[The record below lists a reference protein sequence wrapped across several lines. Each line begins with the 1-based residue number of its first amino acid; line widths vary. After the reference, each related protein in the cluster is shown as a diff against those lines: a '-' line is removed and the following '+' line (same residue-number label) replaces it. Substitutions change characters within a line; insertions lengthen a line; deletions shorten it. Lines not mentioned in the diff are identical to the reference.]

1 MPAGDEGS
9 LTLSIG
15 MRVSPEPAGIELLR
29 RYNVALNY
37 AINKI
42 LSLNLKTIRD
52 VHNAL
57 YRELREW
64 FGLPSRIAIDC
75 YRDALANARAWR
87 RNPYRGRRPKVKK
100 LSMLLHQGSG
110 YRVEDGYVEI
120 IGGIKLRIIGWDRR
134 YDQYENRE
142 ARLVYREG
150 RMILWISKRIP
161 RPKQYKPRDVIAID
175 INERKIVYGD
185 DEINKDIDTA
195 IDRAYKWKVLAE
207 SLQRKYSSPRY
218 PAWRRRGI
226 LNRIR
231 SYHRKARNVLE
242 DWARKAPLKI
252 VRIALKL
259 QHAVARE
266 DLTGLINSLRKIKNK
281 DHRTKLIIMG
291 YSRLVKWIDWHAMK
305 LGAPLAIVDPRG
317 TSSEC
322 PQCGSKLEENG
333 YRRLRCPRC
342 SFEADRD
349 VIGKL
354 NIRKK
359 ALKILSIKPSF
370 GGVLAPLTAPQMT
383 DVNPNRW
390 GEPMNRPQ
398 RGRGNPRPSGRGG
411 GQIMMKAMLMHV
423 WKGYEIAIAL

>member
-1 MPAGDEGS
+1 MASGDEGL

-64 FGLPSRIAIDC
+64 FGLPSRIALDC

-120 IGGIKLRIIGWDRR
+120 IGGIRLSIIGWDRR
-134 YDQYENRE
+134 YDGYENGE

-218 PAWRRRGI
+218 PAWRRRKAI

-231 SYHRKARNVLE
+231 SYHRKARNILE
-242 DWARKAPLKI
+242 DWARKTPLKI
-252 VRIALKL
+252 VRLAVKL

-266 DLTGLINSLRKIKNK
+266 DLTGLINSLRKIRNK

-291 YSRLVKWIDWHAMK
+291 YSRLVKWIDWQAMK
-305 LGAPLAIVDPRG
+305 HGAPIVIVDPRG

-322 PQCGSKLEENG
+322 PNCDSKLEENG

-342 SFEADRD
+342 GFEADRD
-349 VIGKL
+349 IVGKL
-354 NIRKK
+354 NIRKR
-359 ALKILSIKPSF
+359 ALKMLGIKIDF

-390 GEPMNRPQ
+390 GEPMSRPQ
-398 RGRGNPRPSGRGG
+398 RGGG
-411 GQIMMKAMLMHV
+411 TP
-423 WKGYEIAIAL
+423 AL